1 MNFVWHLTPGLEG
14 PTATALKSEGVKVR
28 SGMGFEPVTTI
39 AAALAV
45 ASLVKV
51 LIKLYK
57 DARYTGVVIDMT
69 KDPAEIKEMP
79 GWPRQQVLVIT
90 AEGAQF
96 FNGGADDSAADE
108 LSKIATLLG
117 KK

>member
-1 MNFVWHLTPGLEG
+1 MNIVWQLTPGLEEE
-14 PTATALKSEGVKVR
+14 TTTALKSEGVKVR
-28 SGMGFEPVTTI
+28 SGFGLEPITTI
-39 AAALAV
+39 ATVLAV

-57 DARYTGVVIDMT
+57 DTRYTGVMIDAT

-90 AEGAQF
+90 SEGAKF
-96 FNGGADDSAADE
+96 FEGGADESAAGE
-108 LSKIATLLG
+108 LGKIAELL